1 MYKTVKLT
9 SRTAWELI
17 SRVCAGLNVIKDD
30 TDHHV
35 AIFRATT
42 GSCGLL
48 ITCEND
54 WYDHNGRIKL
64 TIHDDSTGRSII
76 RYYHPD
82 TMERDYD
89 LEDAEKEA
97 EREEVRREWVRW
109 VGLEKAIKMV
119 ERYWDG
125 EV

>member
-1 MYKTVKLT
+1 MSKTVKLT
-9 SRTAWELI
+9 NRTAWELI
-17 SRVCAGLNVIKDD
+17 SRICTLKITKDD
-30 TDHHV
+30 TAPHV
-35 AIFRATT
+35 AIFRART
-42 GSCGLL
+42 GRDGLA

-64 TIHDDSTGRSII
+64 TIHDALCGRSII

-82 TMERDYD
+82 TLERDYAS
-89 LEDAEKEA
+89 EDAEKEA
-97 EREEVRREWVRW
+97 EREEMRREWVQS

-125 EV
+125 EG